1 MDDVAWRYD
10 EDLFLNDLRN
20 YLASTYQEHYVFDDD
35 NLQAIDVIFSMGDG
49 ESFCRGNALKYLMR
63 HGKKGDEE
71 THKKDILK
79 VVHYCMWLYN
89 RSFEVKDVD
98 DVFTALAEDYGLVS
112 TFSKEVV
119 TDEVKMITPEHFKGN
134 LGED

>member
-1 MDDVAWRYD
+1 MSWKYD
-10 EDLFLNDLRN
+10 EDLFLDDLKK
-20 YLASTYQEHYVFDDD
+20 YLTSTYQEHYVLDDS

-63 HGKKGDEE
+63 HGKKGDEK

-89 RSFEVKDVD
+89 RSFEVRDVD
-98 DVFTALAEDYGLVS
+98 DVFTALSEDYGLAS
-112 TFSKEVV
+112 TFSKE
-119 TDEVKMITPEHFKGN
+119 TISSEVKNLTSKHFKGN
-134 LGED
+134 LNEG